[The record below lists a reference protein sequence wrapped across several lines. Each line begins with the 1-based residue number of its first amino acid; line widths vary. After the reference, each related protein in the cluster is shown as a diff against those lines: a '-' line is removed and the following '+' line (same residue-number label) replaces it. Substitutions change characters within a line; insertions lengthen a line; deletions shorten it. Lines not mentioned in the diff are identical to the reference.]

1 MIIQFNY
8 GKAEGREVF
17 KVLCAKNT
25 NLLLNEIPVF
35 GQDKELYLYIVMK
48 KPRVQSVFQKVRVI
62 RL

>member
-1 MIIQFNY
+1 MEKLKEEKKKSNQ
-8 GKAEGREVF
+8 GA
-17 KVLCAKNT
+17 LCQKT
-25 NLLLNEIPVF
+25 NLLLNEIPVL